1 MEIRGA
7 CLSFKIS
14 QRRYLGNK
22 NSLLEFISEIIEK
35 EIESFYSFCDLFAG
49 TGTVGNHFNSQN
61 RKVISN
67 DLLYQNYISISAFLN
82 DKKFNRNKIEDI
94 LKELN
99 SLEPHHENYFS
110 KHFGDRYFSKEV
122 AKKIGSIREEI
133 RSLFKNSEISTKEK
147 QILVTSLIY
156 SMDRI
161 ANTVGHYDAYIK
173 KPIREQKLNLE
184 MLEIDLEK
192 NQNNEVH
199 NCNANKLIR
208 DIECDILYLDPPYN
222 SRQYSDAYH
231 LLENLAYWEKPEVFG
246 VAKKFDRSK
255 IKSDYNKANATE
267 VFRDLIENAKAK
279 YILLSYNNMGNKGN
293 SRSNARIEDKDILE
307 ILGNRG
313 EVKIF
318 EKEFKE
324 YNTGKKKRE
333 NNIERIFLVEVE
345 K

>member
-1 MEIRGA
+1 
-7 CLSFKIS
+7 LSFKIS

-22 NSLLEFISEIIEK
+22 NSLLEFINEIIENK
-35 EIESFYSFCDLFAG
+35 VGEFSSFCDVFAG
-49 TGTVGNHFNSQN
+49 TGTVGSYFNSKN
-61 RKVISN
+61 VKIISN
-67 DLLYQNYISISAFLN
+67 DLLYHNYISSSSFLGEENFDREKIENIINDLN
-82 DKKFNRNKIEDI
+82 DLR
-94 LKELN
+94 
-99 SLEPHHENYFS
+99 PHRENYFS
-110 KHFGDRYFSKEV
+110 EHFGDRYFSKEV
-122 AKKIGSIREEI
+122 ALKIGAIREEI
-133 RSLFKNSEISTKEK
+133 RNLYQENQIYTKEK
-147 QILVTSLIY
+147 QILITSLIY

-184 MLEIDLEK
+184 ILEVNLEK
-192 NQNNEVH
+192 NRGNKVY
-199 NCNANKLIR
+199 NCNANRLIR

-255 IKSDYNKANATE
+255 IKSDYNKTNATE

-293 SRSNARIEDKDILE
+293 SRSNARIEDKDIAE

-313 EVKIF
+313 KVEIF

-333 NNIERIFLVEVE
+333 NNIERIFFTEVE
-345 K
+345 KWK